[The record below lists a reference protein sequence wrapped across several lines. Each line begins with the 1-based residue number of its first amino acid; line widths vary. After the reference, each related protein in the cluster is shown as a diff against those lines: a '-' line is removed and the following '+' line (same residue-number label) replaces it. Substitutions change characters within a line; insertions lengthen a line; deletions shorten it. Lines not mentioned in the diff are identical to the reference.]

1 MFSRCAMRSLGIAT
15 ATAVAILPVGSAA
28 GAPRGIHAHRATAT
42 AAKAPRG
49 TKGSFTTVSAVP
61 HSSDVWA
68 LGVNETRGAANLV
81 ARRHNGKWHR
91 EKVGLGSKGTVS
103 ALVAASSKMVWAAG
117 VHGPNKPWIGR
128 WNGKTFKTQKLT
140 GLTSGS
146 FYAMSASSPTNAWA
160 VGRVTD
166 PHNSVGFA
174 AEHWNGKK
182 WTEFPVPNLIVTSI
196 STSSPTDAWATAGQF
211 LLHWDGASWV
221 EYAKT
226 ASNAVLTSVVAISKD
241 NAVAVGYVTSTK
253 TGATRTVIV
262 RFNGTTWAQV
272 PSPNPYEGD
281 ELTSISAHGS
291 SMWAVGFG
299 TSRVGATRT
308 IIEHSTGGSWHLQ
321 HSPIGGYSSLNS
333 VSAASAKRAYAVGSY
348 RPSSDVHQVTCFA
361 AYKGHSWKAESALA

>member
-1 MFSRCAMRSLGIAT
+1 MSTRSAITRSLGVAAT
-15 ATAVAILPVGSAA
+15 VTLAVALGSPAGAAASSHPQRPSAA
-28 GAPRGIHAHRATAT
+28 S
-42 AAKAPRG
+42 AKQPRG
-49 TKGSFTTVSAVP
+49 TKGSFTSVSAVP

-68 LGVNETRGAANLV
+68 LGVNETHGAANLI
-81 ARRHNGKWHR
+81 ARRHNGKWHQ
-91 EKVGLGSKGTVS
+91 EKDGLGSKGTVS
-103 ALVAASSKMVWAAG
+103 ALVAASSKLVWAAG
-117 VHGPNKPWIGR
+117 VHGSNKPWIGR
-128 WNGKTFKTQKLT
+128 WNGKTFKTAKLP
-140 GLTSGS
+140 GVTSGS
-146 FYAMSASSPTNAWA
+146 FYAMAASSPTNAWA
-160 VGRVTD
+160 VGRATD
-166 PHNSVGFA
+166 PTNSSGFA

-182 WTEFPVPNLIVTSI
+182 WTQFPVPNLILTSV
-196 STSSPTDAWATAGQF
+196 STTSPTNAWATAGQF
-211 LLHWDGASWV
+211 LLHWDGTSWV

-226 ASNAVLTSVVAISKD
+226 AANAVLTSVAAISANK
-241 NAVAVGYVTSTK
+241 AVAVGYVTSTT

-281 ELTSISAHGS
+281 QLTSVSAHGS
-291 SMWAVGFG
+291 SIWAVGFG